1 MYSVVGYVADG
12 VILCPACTLA
22 EYSGRPYREG
32 AYPRTY
38 NNRGSIIRTVR
49 KIMEDR
55 GYYRERYD
63 RYRSEYST
71 DPNATSYTKVLVR
84 NMRSWALAAE
94 DALSYGAR
102 ILDHSGMP
110 ISAVFD
116 NGECDYRQFCDLCNA
131 EIPCVIICHK
141 DDPYIGNPCECEDCT
156 SAREAYAAI
165 PAMRLA
171 LREALASARAARIAG
186 ETVPGSARIAV
197 RDAAREISYAYAS
210 AEDTRRAARYEA
222 LASAA
227 YHGYLY
233 GE

>member
-12 VILCPACTLA
+12 VILCPKCTIA
-22 EYSGRPYREG
+22 EYTGRPYRER
-32 AYPRTY
+32 YYSRTY
-38 NNRGSIIRTVR
+38 NNRAAIVREIARIR
-49 KIMEDR
+49 EDR

-63 RYRSEYST
+63 RYVRQYQRGA
-71 DPNATSYTKVLVR
+71 DGAYADVLAR
-84 NMRSWALAAE
+84 NMRSWALACE

-102 ILDHSGMP
+102 ILDHGGMP

-116 NGECDYRQFCDLCNA
+116 NEECDYQQSCDSCNA